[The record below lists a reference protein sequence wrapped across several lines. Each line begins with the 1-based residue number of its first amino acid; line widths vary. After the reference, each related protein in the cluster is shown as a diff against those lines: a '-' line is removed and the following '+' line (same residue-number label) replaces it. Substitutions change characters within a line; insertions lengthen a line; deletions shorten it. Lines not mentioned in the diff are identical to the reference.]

1 MFKMLTLRKTW
12 LFPYFAQYISTPPT
26 LAETVWY
33 RMLLLWWI
41 ILIFHFR
48 MIKNTQCSEMWRHCL
63 QSALS
68 LPHFSDIASQTD
80 MSRGEDQVKIK
91 QKGIWHGFYPIYW
104 RKYIFAYGNIA
115 MKSLN
120 HKQNLYQN
128 FMLSTTCGTRGRKGQ
143 ATQVFIFWRSIQ
155 MCTVVNDTCSNINSK
170 LMTIITKEGNRKD
183 FFFLFSKWYLQSKV
197 LDSHGFLEVASGQ
210 VKLD

>member
-1 MFKMLTLRKTW
+1 MHNI
-12 LFPYFAQYISTPPT
+12 FPPPT

-48 MIKNTQCSEMWRHCL
+48 MIKNTQCSETWRHCL
-63 QSALS
+63 QSAWS
-68 LPHFSDIASQTD
+68 LPDSLGRASQMD
-80 MSRGEDQVKIK
+80 MPRGEDQVKIK
-91 QKGIWHGFYPIYW
+91 QKGIRHKFYPIYW
-104 RKYIFAYGNIA
+104 RKYIFADGNLV

-120 HKQNLYQN
+120 HEQNLYQD
-128 FMLSTTCGTRGRKGQ
+128 FMPSTTCGTRGRKGQ
-143 ATQVFIFWRSIQ
+143 AIQVFIFWRSMQ

-170 LMTIITKEGNRKD
+170 LMAIIAKEGNRRD
-183 FFFLFSKWYLQSKV
+183 FFFIFSKWYLQSKV
-197 LDSHGFLEVASGQ
+197 LDSQDFLEVASGQ